1 MTSLLNVVFFSA
13 VNGMGDKDTGG
24 APDDNGERE
33 PGSPGAASSDGHH
46 METDLIDFED
56 ENPDETVLDG
66 DSDDN
71 SDDGARQT
79 IDQENPAGG
88 RNDHPTDKVWEDYH
102 SSGEKNT
109 ERKKNFAE
117 SEENSVSAAD
127 LEKNDGKRKKLPPSA
142 PAPGGKTA
150 TGCTEGGGVWV
161 TLLSIT
167 RSGRLDKGPPTL
179 PPCAVLVTETGMLT
193 GRMRWTWAF

>member
-13 VNGMGDKDTGG
+13 LNGMGDKDTGG
-24 APDDNGERE
+24 TPDDIGERE
-33 PGSPGAASSDGHH
+33 SGSPGAASSDGHH

-71 SDDGARQT
+71 SDDGSGQT

-88 RNDHPTDKVWEDYH
+88 HKDHPTDKVWVDYH
-102 SSGEKNT
+102 SSEKINT
-109 ERKKNFAE
+109 EREKNFAARKI
-117 SEENSVSAAD
+117 VS
-127 LEKNDGKRKKLPPSA
+127 LLQIWKKNDGKRKKLPPSA

-150 TGCTEGGGVWV
+150 TGCTEGGG
-161 TLLSIT
+161 
-167 RSGRLDKGPPTL
+167 RFGL
-179 PPCAVLVTETGMLT
+179 PCSVSHDPGGSTKDRQHCHLV
-193 GRMRWTWAF
+193 RCW